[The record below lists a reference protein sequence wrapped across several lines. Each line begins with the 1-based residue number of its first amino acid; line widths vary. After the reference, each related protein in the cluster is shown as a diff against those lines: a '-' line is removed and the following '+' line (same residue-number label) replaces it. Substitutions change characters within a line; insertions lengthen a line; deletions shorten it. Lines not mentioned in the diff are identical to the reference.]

1 VAEEPEY
8 MRWVAPL
15 DNIIF
20 QAWYRVLSF
29 VSLHAPINEVYEAA
43 RYIAENKRGGTVY
56 WVIPGRAARWDD
68 LDVNPP
74 HGVKM
79 TVWIFGSAIRKK
91 NSVVARRGFWAL
103 YLFDPYVKAF
113 ARALGTLEEGRE

>member
-1 VAEEPEY
+1 MAGEPEY
-8 MRWVAPL
+8 MKWVAPL

-43 RYIAENKRGGTVY
+43 RYIAENKRGGNVY
-56 WVIPGRAARWDD
+56 WVIRGRAARWDD

-91 NSVVARRGFWAL
+91 NSVIARRGFWAL

-113 ARALGTLEEGRE
+113 ARTLGTLEGGRD

>member
-1 VAEEPEY
+1 MAEEPSY
-8 MRWVAPL
+8 MKWVAPL

-43 RYIAENKRGGTVY
+43 RYIAENKRGGNVY
-56 WVIPGRAARWDD
+56 WVIPDRAARWDD

-74 HGVKM
+74 YGVKM

-103 YLFDPYVKAF
+103 YLFDPYVKAL
-113 ARALGTLEEGRE
+113 ARTLGALRES